1 MRRATTFALAR
12 ATRRARM
19 RNLESAVERAP
30 RRALATRAIGEL
42 KLWPSVR
49 RLCEEHGVDPATLT
63 PGSGPRG
70 HLIAADVLRSVG
82 AVDDATLE
90 KLGLRPRATVPDE
103 RPKTLLEDYEY
114 GLARAQ
120 AAEDAAT
127 TKMRRTIASRLTES
141 KTRTPHA
148 YASADVDLSEVAALR
163 RRVMDASGVKVS
175 LNDCVMYAVG
185 RALREVPE
193 LNAGWD
199 EAAGGKRAYES
210 VDVCV
215 AVATDDGLITPIVT
229 RADEKT
235 LTEIG
240 ADVKGLAKKAR
251 EGALKPHE
259 FMGGS
264 FSVSNL
270 GMFGVDAFS
279 AILNPPQGAILAVG
293 AGKDRVVLVEGQ
305 PSTVQTMTATVS
317 ADRRVVDE
325 ADAARWLDA
334 FAGQFKKTA
343 EWSI

>member
-1 MRRATTFALAR
+1 
-12 ATRRARM
+12 M

-82 AVDDATLE
+82 AVDDGDAGKIGTATARRSRAGRAAE
-90 KLGLRPRATVPDE
+90 DAAGGLRVRTGASDS
-103 RPKTLLEDYEY
+103 
-114 GLARAQ
+114 

-175 LNDCVMYAVG
+175 VNDCVMYAVG

>member
-1 MRRATTFALAR
+1 MRRATAR
-12 ATRRARM
+12 VVGIATKRIS
-19 RNLESAVERAP
+19 RNLERSLDRAA
-30 RRALATRAIGEL
+30 RRAHATRAIGAL

-49 RLCEEHGVDPATLT
+49 RLCEEHGVDPETLV
-63 PGSGPRG
+63 PGSGPGG
-70 HLIAADVLRSVG
+70 HLIAADVLRRVG
-82 AVDDATLE
+82 AVDAATLE
-90 KLGLRPRATVPDE
+90 KLGLRPPAIARDE

-114 GLARAQ
+114 GLARGQ
-120 AAEDAAT
+120 RAEDAAT

-175 LNDCVMYAVG
+175 VNDCVMYAVG

-199 EAAGGKRAYES
+199 DATGGRRACES

-279 AILNPPQGAILAVG
+279 AILNPPQGAILAIG

-317 ADRRVVDE
+317 VDRRVVDE

>member
-1 MRRATTFALAR
+1 MGRRSGTLDAKDQADRQVRTRPAVRLERSGWCDPAGTLKASANNARLIPARDLSGATLHVVCDAVKAR
-12 ATRRARM
+12 AHSMAD
-19 RNLESAVERAP
+19 
-30 RRALATRAIGEL
+30 EL
-42 KLWPSVR
+42 
-49 RLCEEHGVDPATLT
+49 
-63 PGSGPRG
+63 
-70 HLIAADVLRSVG
+70 G
-82 AVDDATLE
+82 AVDAATLE
-90 KLGLRPRATVPDE
+90 KLGLRPPAIARDE

-114 GLARAQ
+114 GLARGQ
-120 AAEDAAT
+120 RAEDAAT

-175 LNDCVMYAVG
+175 VNDCVMYAVG

-199 EAAGGKRAYES
+199 DATGGRRAYES

-279 AILNPPQGAILAVG
+279 AILNPPQGAILAIG
-293 AGKDRVVLVEGQ
+293 AGKDRVVLVAGQ

-317 ADRRVVDE
+317 VDRRVVDE